1 VCSRWRL
8 GTWAWA
14 LVTATA
20 ALSAQAPQRTAQL
33 PTLPLTQLDER
44 VSSTDLDNRTVL
56 LTLPQPHPVREVLL
70 LLVRG
75 TSLSVVVDPGIE
87 GTFVGDL
94 KNVTV
99 RQALALMLGPLG
111 FDYSVDGGMIRVFRR
126 EPETRIFDVNYVAAE
141 RVGTATVAAVDGAGG
156 ASVTTTTKSD
166 AFADL
171 AAGVRTLLNERAV
184 FNVDRKAGLLQVT
197 DFPERLD
204 RVEAY
209 LDAVQDR
216 VHRQAQIDARVV
228 EIELADDKAP
238 GIDWAV
244 VSARMASAA
253 DAPSRSV
260 RSQPRSS
267 LTGLR
272 TTDVATLLGLL
283 AEQGS
288 VTTVATPR
296 VLTLNNEP
304 AIVRTDA
311 VTFSVTAQIAGDAVL
326 TLALSPIV
334 RTPAVAESDLIARV
348 ADGETLVISGFTRD
362 REIRERKA
370 GGVSGGWFGR
380 TTVVTRKRVEI
391 VILLTPKIV
400 SGVMAQ

>member
-1 VCSRWRL
+1 
-8 GTWAWA
+8 
-14 LVTATA
+14 
-20 ALSAQAPQRTAQL
+20 
-33 PTLPLTQLDER
+33 
-44 VSSTDLDNRTVL
+44 
-56 LTLPQPHPVREVLL
+56 VRDALL

-75 TSLSVVVDPGIE
+75 TSLSVVVDPGID
-87 GTFVGDL
+87 GTFIGDL
-94 KNVTV
+94 KNVSV
-99 RQALALMLGPLG
+99 RQALALMLAPLG
-111 FDYSVDGGMIRVFRR
+111 FDYSVDGSMIRVFRR
-126 EPETRIFDVNYVAAE
+126 APETRIFDVNYVAAE
-141 RVGTATVAAVDGAGG
+141 RVGTATVAAVEGG

-171 AAGVRTLLNERAV
+171 AAGVRTLLSERAV

-197 DFPERLD
+197 DVPERLD
-204 RVEAY
+204 RVDAY

-228 EIELADDKAP
+228 EIELNDDKAP
-238 GIDWAV
+238 GVDWAV
-244 VSARMASAA
+244 VSARMAS
-253 DAPSRSV
+253 SRSSMSSMSSMSRV
-260 RSQPRSS
+260 R
-267 LTGLR
+267 TA
-272 TTDVATLLGLL
+272 DVAALLGLL

-311 VTFSVTAQIAGDAVL
+311 VTFSVTAQIAGDALL

-334 RTPAVAESDLIARV
+334 RTPAVAESDVIARV

-362 REIRERKA
+362 RETRERKA
-370 GGVSGGWFGR
+370 GGASGGWFGR

-391 VILLTPKIV
+391 IILLTPTIV